1 MARVREPRRPRCS
14 QAVCRWRGKWACLFK
29 TLTLPS
35 SSSAPTDCFFFP
47 WNHLSSLSLS
57 RPSIFSLAPNV
68 FYAHVSICTSEDQ
81 WASKRK
87 KGKTEWTHRG
97 GGCWVLGPSVWVRAM
112 AGGPC
117 AHMYVW
123 ECLPAGHPVEDTE
136 VCLYVFGFFF
146 LERVFW
152 VFLNPFQINLYE
164 ESHDWGT
171 NCFFFSNLF
180 LW

>member
-1 MARVREPRRPRCS
+1 MARVREPGRLRCS
-14 QAVCRWRGKWACLFK
+14 RAVCRWRGKWACLFK

-57 RPSIFSLAPNV
+57 RLSIFSLAPNE

-97 GGCWVLGPSVWVRAM
+97 GGCWVLGPSVWVRAV

-117 AHMYVW
+117 VHMYVW

-136 VCLYVFGFFF
+136 VCLFLFFF
-146 LERVFW
+146 QRVF
-152 VFLNPFQINLYE
+152 
-164 ESHDWGT
+164 
-171 NCFFFSNLF
+171 FFFFICFRLIYMMSHMIGIQTVF
-180 LW
+180 FF

>member
-1 MARVREPRRPRCS
+1 MARVREPGRPRCS

-47 WNHLSSLSLS
+47 WNHLSSLSLF
-57 RPSIFSLAPNV
+57 PSFYIF
-68 FYAHVSICTSEDQ
+68 AHSKWILHTCEYMHIWGPVSIKEEE
-81 WASKRK
+81 
-87 KGKTEWTHRG
+87 GKTEWTHRR
-97 GGCWVLGPSVWVRAM
+97 GGCWVLGPSVWVCAV

-136 VCLYVFGFFF
+136 VCVFVFFSK
-146 LERVFW
+146 E
-152 VFLNPFQINLYE
+152 
-164 ESHDWGT
+164 
-171 NCFFFSNLF
+171 CFFFFKFVSD
-180 LW
+180 